1 MIPTNKRS
9 RNTFNKLVDLKP
21 AVFKSKN
28 LILPFQKKWKIN
40 QVIPTLTL
48 SITTRKDR
56 KKVQAVKNQQSR
68 DNKVEYKPKINSCI
82 MRKVTLTKVGSLKQN
97 YPKSQC
103 SLREAKR
110 MNLTSSS
117 SLANLQFNK
126 IRLKSQHLQEIPLF
140 ITQLAILQGREFLI
154 IGNPRKLLNSKV
166 CRIEMPKFHHTN
178 LTGLWS

>member
-68 DNKVEYKPKINSCI
+68 DNKVE
-82 MRKVTLTKVGSLKQN
+82 
-97 YPKSQC
+97 
-103 SLREAKR
+103 
-110 MNLTSSS
+110 
-117 SLANLQFNK
+117 
-126 IRLKSQHLQEIPLF
+126 
-140 ITQLAILQGREFLI
+140 
-154 IGNPRKLLNSKV
+154 
-166 CRIEMPKFHHTN
+166 
-178 LTGLWS
+178 